1 MRVKLETTIIT
12 HINLSPG
19 VTLEE
24 ARREIF
30 IRFNESIEEDDPV
43 EGIKAAHSNAVC
55 LDEIVGTEV
64 THSFEEMK

>member
-12 HINLSPG
+12 HIQLLPG

-30 IRFNESIEEDDPV
+30 NRFNESIEEDDPV
-43 EGIKAAHSNAVC
+43 EDIKSAHSRAVC
-55 LDEIVGTEV
+55 FDQVIGTEV
-64 THSFEEMK
+64 THSFEKVK